1 MNEVVYF
8 VTLSGS
14 EGSRFFAEP
23 VLSGV
28 RFFAMLRMTRGEGL
42 RMTDGVAKQL

>member
-14 EGSRFFAEP
+14 EGP
-23 VLSGV
+23 
-28 RFFAMLRMTRGEGL
+28 RFFAMLRMTGSGGF